1 MGHTH
6 LSFVV
11 EITSNPPNPSLC
23 ISSVSSPPYWL
34 LPPLKAST
42 QLDMLAMVV
51 FTELALL
58 VLDMVAMLEDMPVLD
73 TPVLDTLVLL
83 TMPQLPQSLLPQL
96 PAIMPSQLHAL
107 FPKNPLLKRS

>member
-1 MGHTH
+1 MGYIRIFWRIKAT
-6 LSFVV
+6 FVS
-11 EITSNPPNPSLC
+11 IFIYSSL
-23 ISSVSSPPYWL
+23 SSPPYWL

-73 TPVLDTLVLL
+73 MPVLDTLVLL
-83 TMPQLPQSLLPQL
+83 TMP
-96 PAIMPSQLHAL
+96 
-107 FPKNPLLKRS
+107 